1 MNIERYKLEVILKKN
16 ENMKK
21 NSTNSSFLDD
31 FNERRKK
38 IDIQLS
44 ENLQK

>member
-16 ENMKK
+16 EKSKK
-21 NSTNSSFLDD
+21 NSTNNSLLDD
-31 FNERRKK
+31 FNEKRKK